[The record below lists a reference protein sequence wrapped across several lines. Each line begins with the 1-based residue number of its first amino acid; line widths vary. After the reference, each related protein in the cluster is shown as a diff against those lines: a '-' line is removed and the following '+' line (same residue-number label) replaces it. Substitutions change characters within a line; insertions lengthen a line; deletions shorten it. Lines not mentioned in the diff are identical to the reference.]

1 MLFSSKEEQ
10 LINQLNFYDFISS
23 NDVSNKLLVSSKT
36 IYRLVKKINEVTEEQ
51 YGEKMIESE
60 TGKGYKIN
68 KFYIDKNIYSI
79 VTIKE
84 ENFLLEIMMNLL
96 FQHPK
101 KLRKNHIFSQSYFSE
116 STEERRIRSIIE
128 YLNDFDINVYNMH
141 NVIYVKGDEVDIRRA
156 INAILLSINKNQVL
170 DDMGLDINASD
181 KHFLDHQILLIEEKL
196 NVNLYYPY
204 DVSIFTHLYM
214 VLKRY
219 REGRVN
225 QLQNQDALDDEEKDK
240 MQRNKNIK
248 ETADIL
254 SRNLS
259 KHLCCELHELE
270 AFFIFQNLYSLNIE
284 KKEYMKKD
292 KFNAN
297 EITLEFVSQFFGI
310 EKSEVN
316 EKEKLYQDL
325 YNHILPMIG
334 RLRMGIKLEN
344 NMLKE
349 LILEYQETFIKL
361 LEISEGINKHLNEY
375 ADIDEA
381 EVGYI
386 SLYFEKFKLEKEH
399 RKKVLLVCSTGIG
412 TSELL
417 QIRLKNSFPNLK
429 IISTMSHRQMQK
441 NSKFIEEEVDI
452 IFSTIRVD
460 NKHFEKPV
468 ICISPVLSDKDIDL
482 IDYSLKELS

>member
-10 LINQLNFYDFISS
+10 LINHLNFYDFIAS
-23 NDVSNKLLVSSKT
+23 NEVSNKLLVSSKT
-36 IYRLVKKINEVTEEQ
+36 IYRLVKKINEVTQEQ

-84 ENFLLEIMMNLL
+84 ENFLLEIMMSLL

-101 KLRKNHIFSQSYFSE
+101 KLKKNHIFNDSYFSE
-116 STEERRIRSIIE
+116 STEERRIKSIIE
-128 YLNDFDINVYNMH
+128 YLNDFNISVYNMH
-141 NVIYVKGDEVDIRRA
+141 NSLYIKGEEVDIRRA
-156 INAILLSINKNQVL
+156 INSILLAINKNQVL
-170 DDMGLDINASD
+170 DGMSLDINISD
-181 KHFLDHQILLIEEKL
+181 KHFLDNQIILIEEKL

-225 QLQNQDALDDEEKDK
+225 QLNNQESLDEEEKNK
-240 MQRNKNIK
+240 MNRNQKIK
-248 ETADIL
+248 GTADIL

-259 KHLCCELHELE
+259 KHLCNDLHELE
-270 AFFIFQNLYSLNIE
+270 SFFIFQNLYSLNIE

-292 KFNAN
+292 KYNASK
-297 EITLEFVSQFFGI
+297 ITIEFISRFFDI
-310 EKSEVN
+310 NKKDVN
-316 EKEKLYQDL
+316 KKEKLYQDL

-349 LILEYQETFIKL
+349 LILEYQETFIKIL
-361 LEISEGINKHLNEY
+361 KISDGINKSLNEY
-375 ADIDEA
+375 EAIDEA

-386 SLYFEKFKLEKEH
+386 SLYFEKYKLEKEH

-441 NSKFIEEEVDI
+441 NSEFIEEEVDI

-460 NKHFEKPV
+460 NKHFQKPV